1 MSIATSNNEATAMPM
16 RLLQQKKEKKL
27 CLRDTIEQ
35 WSNPN
40 GSSKKWNDYVVF
52 FFKEKW
58 LCCY

>member
-35 WSNPN
+35 
-40 GSSKKWNDYVVF
+40 
-52 FFKEKW
+52 
-58 LCCY
+58 